1 LLGRSAKFRDKGRE
15 KESIP
20 HLRTLD
26 MSGSYTLGIV
36 VVGYDIKIWIPLILF
51 SGKRLENQA
60 SHTEYAPIT
69 YD

>member
-1 LLGRSAKFRDKGRE
+1 
-15 KESIP
+15 
-20 HLRTLD
+20 
-26 MSGSYTLGIV
+26 MSGSYTLGTV
-36 VVGYDIKIWIPLILF
+36 VVGYDIKIWIPLVLF